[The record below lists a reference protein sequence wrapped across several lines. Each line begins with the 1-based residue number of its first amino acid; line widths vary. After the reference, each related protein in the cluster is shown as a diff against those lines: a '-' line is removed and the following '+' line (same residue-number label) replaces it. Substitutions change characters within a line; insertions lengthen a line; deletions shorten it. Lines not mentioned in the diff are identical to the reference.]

1 MHICMFDYSL
11 FYVLADFYPLHPEL
25 CCDQWYLQLQSFL
38 FFKKSEQMSCEFFQI
53 AQNWPV
59 KTLLI
64 FLFQSIMFAQASM
77 MFNNNFQ

>member
-1 MHICMFDYSL
+1 MFDCSL

-38 FFKKSEQMSCEFFQI
+38 LLKSLNSEFFQI